1 MKKLLLPT
9 KAYAC
14 TIICIFGLFFH
25 AYGMRRLV
33 EVPKT
38 LKIGNLKLT
47 ITKGARR
54 QIQTRIYKLLRNAK
68 NFEENLSRF
77 KSYGPI
83 LEDIL
88 KEEGLPTDFKYLPVL
103 ESNLIATTRNSFGGA
118 GFWQLKD
125 SMARQNGLEVNDRVD
140 ERMNIAASTR
150 GAAYF
155 LRKNNLYFKNWVY
168 TILTLHM
175 GFESTKD
182 FIKENY
188 NKREIV
194 GAQELYIEER
204 THSFIKKFLAYKIAF
219 EEKAALFSVIPQ
231 PLMRHQVSGKTLAQ
245 IARKFKVSTKLLK
258 TYNPWLKRKRI
269 PRNKLYDVIIPLPLE
284 NSPENIENN
293 IPPVAKNQD
302 TVKKKQRLEA
312 EFHKR
317 AKNKSLAETPPL
329 PKPQI
334 VIKSIEDDHKKYPNI
349 DPVIEKNDSI
359 NDKPQITI
367 KQNDDNPISYEVV
380 RPSDN
385 NTIEI
390 TEIKPRIDKKTVN
403 RQEDNDN
410 PPPPA
415 NNPIVINQVNTTVN
429 AGITKDRSSYNTTEQ
444 KFFPSGLQPRHDDKF
459 INPNTPQAGIH
470 VVADGQTVFDIARRY
485 NISVSDLRHW
495 NYINNDVYAGQKLV
509 VAPPQTADK
518 TENQTS
524 LAHNTQTTVAVEK
537 RKTFNFN
544 RSRHVTT
551 KTRTYVHVV
560 IRGQSLESIANA
572 YGVNAE
578 DIKAWNNLRSNVIH
592 MGQKVVIF
600 KVIRLLQHASP
611 IVKGQFFKDRKQTPL
626 KNRFMHQQ
634 SKSLRKVMSSPY
646 YSED

>member
-14 TIICIFGLFFH
+14 IIICIFGLFFH

-54 QIQTRIYKLLRNAK
+54 QIQTRIYKLLRNTK

-77 KSYGPI
+77 KSYSPI
-83 LEDIL
+83 LENIL
-88 KEEGLPTDFKYLPVL
+88 KEEGLPIDFKYLPVL

-125 SMARQNGLEVNDRVD
+125 SMARQNGLEVNDKVD

-182 FIKENY
+182 FIQKNY

-219 EEKAALFSVIPQ
+219 EEKAALFSVTPQ
-231 PLMRHQVSGKTLAQ
+231 PLMRHQASGKTLAQ

-269 PRNKLYDVIIPLPLE
+269 PRNNLYDVIIPLPLE
-284 NSPENIENN
+284 GHLENVENN
-293 IPPVAKNQD
+293 APPIAKNQE
-302 TVKKKQRLEA
+302 TGKNKQRLEA

-317 AKNKSLAETPPL
+317 AKNKFLAETLPL

-334 VIKSIEDDHKKYPNI
+334 VIKNIENDHKKYPNI
-349 DPVIEKNDSI
+349 AQVVEKNDLI

-367 KQNDDNPISYEVV
+367 KQNADNPVSYELVK
-380 RPSDN
+380 PSYN

-390 TEIKPRIDKKTVN
+390 TEIKPHTNKKTVN
-403 RQEDNDN
+403 RQEDIDN
-410 PPPPA
+410 PLPPVNHP
-415 NNPIVINQVNTTVN
+415 VVVNQVNTHVN
-429 AGITKDRSSYNTTEQ
+429 ERASKDKSSYNTTEQ

-470 VVADGQTVFDIARRY
+470 VVAEGQTVFNIARRY

-495 NYINNDVYAGQKLV
+495 NYINNDIYIGQKLV
-509 VAPPQTADK
+509 VAPPK
-518 TENQTS
+518 TTDNAENQTS
-524 LAHNTQTTVAVEK
+524 LAHHTQTMVTVEK

-544 RSRHVTT
+544 RSKHVTT

-560 IRGQSLESIANA
+560 IRGQSLKSIADA

-578 DIKAWNNLRSNVIH
+578 DIKAWNNLRSSVIH

-626 KNRFMHQQ
+626 KNKLMHQQ

-646 YSED
+646 HSKD